1 MAQVAN
7 IKDIDKH
14 STMNFKIWKCL
25 GARAR
30 YSLQSFCGVNL
41 LFCNNKEAKRI
52 SISIVG
58 AKSQWYFINFH
69 QATTKVI
76 YN

>member
-1 MAQVAN
+1 MVQIAN
-7 IKDIDKH
+7 TKDIDKP

-25 GARAR
+25 GAQAR
-30 YSLQSFCGVNL
+30 YALQSFCGVIL

-58 AKSQWYFINFH
+58 AGSQWYFIIFH

-76 YN
+76 YK